1 MLAYDPSHEE
11 GSLYLFADSDRAVAK
26 GQLLEDIPRL
36 VSESG
41 DALIIGDFYSSIY
54 NATPAHADD
63 VHAAMI
69 ENPDIE
75 VITANGG
82 ERRKPNT
89 IAVSDIIKI
98 KKQRSFFPVF
108 LDSNKTK

>member
-1 MLAYDPSHEE
+1 
-11 GSLYLFADSDRAVAK
+11 
-26 GQLLEDIPRL
+26 
-36 VSESG
+36 
-41 DALIIGDFYSSIY
+41 
-54 NATPAHADD
+54 
-63 VHAAMI
+63 MI

-108 LDSNKTK
+108 LDSSKTK

>member
-1 MLAYDPSHEE
+1 MGDNY
-11 GSLYLFADSDRAVAK
+11 R
-26 GQLLEDIPRL
+26 LLT
-36 VSESG
+36 
-41 DALIIGDFYSSIY
+41 IGDFYSSIY

-63 VHAAMI
+63 IHAAMI

-75 VITANGG
+75 VITENGG

-89 IAVSDIIKI
+89 IAVNDIIKI

-108 LDSNKTK
+108 LDSSKSK